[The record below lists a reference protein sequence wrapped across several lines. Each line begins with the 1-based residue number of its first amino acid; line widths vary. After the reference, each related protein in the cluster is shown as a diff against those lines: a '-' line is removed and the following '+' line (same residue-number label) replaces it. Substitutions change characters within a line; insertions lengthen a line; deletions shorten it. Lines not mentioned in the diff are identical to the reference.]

1 MTILLGCIADDFT
14 GATDL
19 AGMLVQSGMRTV
31 QLIGVPD
38 GPIDI
43 GDAQAVVVA
52 LKSRTIPAED
62 AIRQSL
68 TALAWL
74 RREGARQIL
83 FKYCSTFDSTDQGNI
98 GPVTEALMAAL
109 DTEFTIACPAFPEN
123 GRTVFQGHLFVG
135 DRLLSESSMRHH
147 PLTPMT
153 DSDLVAVLGRQSEG
167 RVGLLPYEVVDRGAD
182 AIREAIAGLRSAG
195 VRQAIADAVS
205 DRHLI
210 ALGHAAEDLKLIT
223 GGSGIA
229 MGLPGNFRDSGL
241 MTLSESADRLPRI
254 DGASVVL
261 AGSCS
266 AATRAQIEHFDG
278 PAHRID
284 VHALCRGE
292 DEVGRALAFAEPR
305 LGAEP
310 VLISA
315 SAAPEDVAK
324 VQEIFG
330 RERAGAA
337 VEEALASVATALRD
351 RGARRFVLAGGETSG
366 AIVGAFGVRGLRIGR
381 RIDPGVPWTASLDE
395 EPLALA
401 LKSGNFGAVDFF
413 SRAFPE
419 GGCWMLRHEHRIR
432 PQGGDRRAWP
442 AADPSRPVPWQHRQY
457 QRTPRRWLAAD
468 PDQFAPG

>member
-19 AGMLVQSGMRTV
+19 ASMLVRSGMRTV

-38 GPIDI
+38 RPIDI
-43 GDAQAVVVA
+43 GNAQAVVVA
-52 LKSRTIPAED
+52 LKSRTIPADE
-62 AIRQSL
+62 AVRQSL
-68 TALAWL
+68 EALAWL
-74 RREGARQIL
+74 RGQGARQIL

-98 GPVTEALMAAL
+98 GQVTEALMAAL
-109 DTEFTIACPAFPEN
+109 DTDFTIACPAFPEN

-167 RVGLLPYEVVDRGAD
+167 KVGLLPYGVVERGAD
-182 AIREAIAGLRSAG
+182 AVREAIEGLRSEG
-195 VRQAIADAVS
+195 VRQAIADAIS
-205 DRHLI
+205 DRHLT

-241 MTLSESADRLPRI
+241 MTPAENADQLPRI
-254 DGASVVL
+254 EGASVVL

-266 AATRAQIEHFDG
+266 AATRAQIENFEG

-284 VHALCRGE
+284 VFALCRGE
-292 DEVGRALAFAEPR
+292 DEVGRALTFARPR

-310 VLISA
+310 ILISA

-324 VQEIFG
+324 VQEVFG
-330 RERAGAA
+330 RERAGTV
-337 VEEALASVATALRD
+337 VEEALAAIAIALRD
-351 RGARRFVLAGGETSG
+351 QGARRFVLAGGETSG
-366 AIVGAFGVRGLRIGR
+366 AIVGAFGIRGLRIGR
-381 RIDPGVPWTASLDE
+381 KIDPGVPWTASLDD

-401 LKSGNFGAVDFF
+401 LKSGNFGSVDFF
-413 SRAFPE
+413 TKAFRRLDAANTA
-419 GGCWMLRHEHRIR
+419 GGA
-432 PQGGDRRAWP
+432 Q
-442 AADPSRPVPWQHRQY
+442 AA
-457 QRTPRRWLAAD
+457 
-468 PDQFAPG
+468 